1 MVLYYIVVG
10 CLFYEVFI
18 KFILLMYWLCALM
31 MVKNFIL
38 HFDCLYV
45 LPDNLQVYPDP
56 EERCRLTPACM

>member
-1 MVLYYIVVG
+1 MVLVLYRVG
-10 CLFYEVFI
+10 CFFMKCLLSLFCYVLAMRI
-18 KFILLMYWLCALM
+18 ND
-31 MVKNFIL
+31 VKNFII